1 MLIPSTINE
10 HTVKDSFYSPSKML
24 LPSLFVRILDME
36 SVFTYT
42 PLEETI
48 GTCVNSHF
56 KDNNSFEVCNKNYIE
71 QNSRFSKKNYLFYL
85 SKKLCKPVDGVTGGS
100 PLSDDL

>member
-42 PLEETI
+42 P
-48 GTCVNSHF
+48 CVNSHF
-56 KDNNSFEVCNKNYIE
+56 KDIDSFEGFNKNYIG
-71 QNSRFSKKNYLFYL
+71 QNSRSAKKNISFILVKIYVNQLME
-85 SKKLCKPVDGVTGGS
+85 
-100 PLSDDL
+100 

>member
-36 SVFTYT
+36 SVFKYT

-48 GTCVNSHF
+48 DTCVNSHF
-56 KDNNSFEVCNKNYIE
+56 KDIDSFEGFNKNYIG
-71 QNSRFSKKNYLFYL
+71 QNSRSAKKNISFILVKIYVNQLME
-85 SKKLCKPVDGVTGGS
+85 
-100 PLSDDL
+100 